1 MEELVK
7 TFHIDIKLLIA
18 QAVNFAIVVF
28 VLFKFAYKPLLKHM
42 NDRSDVIQKGL
53 DDAKKAQQQMESTEK
68 ATEERMQQ
76 AKREARELIEK
87 AQQQAEKNKEIVV
100 TEARQEAEKVV
111 EQAKAHIS
119 SEKEKML
126 QEVKKEIGGLVALA
140 TEKIVKKKVDQNDQ
154 EFVDE
159 VVKKIN

>member
-53 DDAKKAQQQMESTEK
+53 DDAKKAQQHLESTEK
-68 ATEERMQQ
+68 DTQERLLKT
-76 AKREARELIEK
+76 KREAQDIIQQ
-87 AQQQAEKNKEIVV
+87 AQAQAEKNKEMIV

-111 EQAKAHIS
+111 VQAKSQIS
-119 SEKEKML
+119 SEKERML
-126 QEVKKEIGGLVALA
+126 QEVKKEIGGLVTLA
-140 TEKIVKKKVDQNDQ
+140 TEKIVKKKINQDDQ
-154 EFVDE
+154 ELVDE
-159 VVKKIN
+159 VVKEIK